1 MNGPVTALVDH
12 LSVELALA
20 EKLFSILK
28 KEEKSL
34 INNDLSQLEII
45 TSEKTQLISE
55 YLLTR
60 EARWKKLSLLD
71 VNLKE
76 SEFDKW
82 ILSQK
87 NELLHDIWSK
97 LNAVLTD
104 SQQMNRTN
112 GLIIHQL
119 SSKNQRA
126 IAILLGQSESEGL
139 YGSSGQSLSS
149 SNFHKITGF

>member
-20 EKLFSILK
+20 EKLLSILK

-87 NELLHDIWSK
+87 NDLLHDIWSK
-97 LNAVLTD
+97 LNQVLTD

-149 SNFHKITGF
+149 SNFHKITGY

>member
-1 MNGPVTALVDH
+1 MNDPVKALLDH
-12 LSVELALA
+12 LSVELELA
-20 EKLFSILK
+20 EKLFSILE

-34 INNDLSQLEII
+34 INNDLNQLEAI
-45 TSEKTQLISE
+45 TAEKTQLISE

-60 EARWKKLSLLD
+60 DTRWKKLSSVD

-76 SEFDKW
+76 GEFEKW

-87 NELLHDIWSK
+87 NESLHGIWSK
-97 LNAVLTD
+97 LSQVLTD
-104 SQQMNRTN
+104 SQQINRTN

-126 IAILLGQSESEGL
+126 LAILLGQSESDGL

-149 SNFHKITGF
+149 SNFNKITGF

>member
-1 MNGPVTALVDH
+1 MNDPVKALLDH
-12 LSVELALA
+12 LSVELELA
-20 EKLFSILK
+20 EKLFSILE

-34 INNDLSQLEII
+34 INNDLNQLEAI
-45 TSEKTQLISE
+45 TAEKTQLISE

-60 EARWKKLSLLD
+60 DTRWKKLSSVD

-76 SEFDKW
+76 GEFEKW

-87 NELLHDIWSK
+87 NESLHGIWSK
-97 LNAVLTD
+97 LSQVLTD
-104 SQQMNRTN
+104 SQQINRTN

-126 IAILLGQSESEGL
+126 LAILLGLSESDGL

-149 SNFHKITGF
+149 SNFNKITGF

>member
-20 EKLFSILK
+20 EKLLSILK

-97 LNAVLTD
+97 LNQVLTD

-149 SNFHKITGF
+149 SNFHKITGY

>member
-1 MNGPVTALVDH
+1 MNDPVKALLDH
-12 LSVELALA
+12 LSVELELA
-20 EKLFSILK
+20 EKLFSILE

-34 INNDLSQLEII
+34 INNDLNQLEAI
-45 TSEKTQLISE
+45 TAEKTQLISE

-60 EARWKKLSLLD
+60 DTRWKKLSSVD

-76 SEFDKW
+76 GEFEKW

-87 NELLHDIWSK
+87 NESLHGIWSK
-97 LNAVLTD
+97 LSQVLTN
-104 SQQMNRTN
+104 SQQINRTN

-126 IAILLGQSESEGL
+126 LAILLGQSESDGL

-149 SNFHKITGF
+149 SNFNKITGF

>member
-1 MNGPVTALVDH
+1 MNDPVKALLDH
-12 LSVELALA
+12 LSVELELA

-34 INNDLSQLEII
+34 INNDLNQLEAI
-45 TSEKTQLISE
+45 TAEKTQLISE

-60 EARWKKLSLLD
+60 DTRWKKLSSVD

-76 SEFDKW
+76 GEFEKW

-87 NELLHDIWSK
+87 NESLHDIWSK
-97 LNAVLTD
+97 LSQVLTD
-104 SQQMNRTN
+104 SQQINRTN

-126 IAILLGQSESEGL
+126 LAILLGQSESDGL

-149 SNFHKITGF
+149 SNFNKITGF

>member
-97 LNAVLTD
+97 LNQVLTD

-139 YGSSGQSLSS
+139 YDSSGQSLSS
-149 SNFHKITGF
+149 SNFHKITGY

>member
-20 EKLFSILK
+20 EKLLSILK

-76 SEFDKW
+76 DEFNTW

-97 LNAVLTD
+97 LNQVLTD

>member
-1 MNGPVTALVDH
+1 MNDPVTALLDH

-34 INNDLSQLEII
+34 INNDLSELEIT

-71 VNLKE
+71 INLKE
-76 SEFDKW
+76 DEFDKW

-87 NELLHDIWSK
+87 NERLHDIWSK
-97 LNAVLTD
+97 LNQVLTN

-126 IAILLGQSESEGL
+126 IAILLGQSDSEGL

-149 SNFHKITGF
+149 SNFHKITGY

>member
-1 MNGPVTALVDH
+1 MNDPASVILDH
-12 LSVELALA
+12 LKVELELS
-20 EKLFSILK
+20 EKLFLILQ

-34 INNDLSQLEII
+34 INNDLTQLENIS
-45 TSEKTQLISE
+45 TEKSQLISE

-60 EARWKKLSLLD
+60 DTRWKTLSLAEI
-71 VNLKE
+71 NFEETK
-76 SEFDKW
+76 FDQW

-87 NELLHDIWSK
+87 NEPLQNIWSK
-97 LNAVLTD
+97 LNQVLTD
-104 SQQMNRTN
+104 SQQINRTN

-126 IAILLGQSESEGL
+126 IAILLGQDDSDGL

-149 SNFHKITGF
+149 SNFNKITGY

>member
-20 EKLFSILK
+20 EKLLSILK

-97 LNAVLTD
+97 LNQVLTD

-149 SNFHKITGF
+149 SNFNKITGY

>member
-1 MNGPVTALVDH
+1 MNDPVKALLDH
-12 LSVELALA
+12 LSVELELA
-20 EKLFSILK
+20 EKLFSILE

-34 INNDLSQLEII
+34 INNDLNQLEAI

-60 EARWKKLSLLD
+60 DTRWKKLSSVD

-76 SEFDKW
+76 GEFEKW

-87 NELLHDIWSK
+87 NESLNGIWSK
-97 LNAVLTD
+97 LSQVLTD
-104 SQQMNRTN
+104 SQQINRTN

-126 IAILLGQSESEGL
+126 LAILLGQSDSDGL
-139 YGSSGQSLSS
+139 YGSAGQSLSS
-149 SNFHKITGF
+149 SNFNKITGY

>member
-12 LSVELALA
+12 LSIELALA

-76 SEFDKW
+76 DEFNKW

-97 LNAVLTD
+97 LNQVLTD

-149 SNFHKITGF
+149 SNFNKITGY

>member
-1 MNGPVTALVDH
+1 MNDPVTALLDH
-12 LSVELALA
+12 LTVELALA
-20 EKLFSILK
+20 EKLFSILEN
-28 KEEKSL
+28 EEKSL
-34 INNDLSQLEII
+34 INNDLNQLELI
-45 TSEKTQLISE
+45 TTEKTQLISE

-60 EARWKKLSLLD
+60 DTRWKKLSSVG
-71 VNLKE
+71 VNIKE
-76 SEFDKW
+76 GEFDKW

-97 LNAVLTD
+97 LSQVLTD
-104 SQQMNRTN
+104 SQQINRTN

-126 IAILLGQSESEGL
+126 LAILLGQSDSDGL

-149 SNFHKITGF
+149 SNFNKITGF

>member
-20 EKLFSILK
+20 EKLSSILK

-97 LNAVLTD
+97 LNQVLTD

-149 SNFHKITGF
+149 SNFHKITGY

>member
-34 INNDLSQLEII
+34 INNDLSQLEIV

-71 VNLKE
+71 INLKE

>member
-1 MNGPVTALVDH
+1 MNDPVTALLDH

-20 EKLFSILK
+20 EKLFSVLK

-34 INNDLSQLEII
+34 INNDLNQLEII
-45 TSEKTQLISE
+45 TTDKTQLISE

-60 EARWKKLSLLD
+60 EAGWKKLSSVD

-76 SEFDKW
+76 GEFGKW
-82 ILSQK
+82 ILTQK

-97 LNAVLTD
+97 LNQVLTD
-104 SQQMNRTN
+104 SQQINRTN

-126 IAILLGQSESEGL
+126 MAILLGQSDSDGL

-149 SNFHKITGF
+149 SNFNKITGF

>member
-1 MNGPVTALVDH
+1 MHDPVTALLDH

-20 EKLFSILK
+20 EKLFSILE

-34 INNDLSQLEII
+34 INNDLNQLEAI
-45 TSEKTQLISE
+45 TAEKTQLISE

-60 EARWKKLSLLD
+60 DTRWKKLSSVD

-76 SEFDKW
+76 GEFEKW

-87 NELLHDIWSK
+87 NESLHGIWSK
-97 LNAVLTD
+97 LSQVLTD
-104 SQQMNRTN
+104 SQQVNRTN

-126 IAILLGQSESEGL
+126 LAILLGQSDSDGL

-149 SNFHKITGF
+149 SNFNKITGF

>member
-1 MNGPVTALVDH
+1 MNDPVTALLDH
-12 LSVELALA
+12 LTVELALA
-20 EKLFSILK
+20 EKLFSILEN
-28 KEEKSL
+28 EEKSL
-34 INNDLSQLEII
+34 INNDLNQLELI
-45 TSEKTQLISE
+45 TTEKTQLISE

-60 EARWKKLSLLD
+60 DTRWKKLSSVG
-71 VNLKE
+71 VNIKE
-76 SEFDKW
+76 GEFDKW

-97 LNAVLTD
+97 LSQVLTD
-104 SQQMNRTN
+104 SQQINRTN

-126 IAILLGQSESEGL
+126 LAILLGQSDSDGL

-149 SNFHKITGF
+149 SNFNKITGY

>member
-20 EKLFSILK
+20 EKLLSILK

-45 TSEKTQLISE
+45 ASEKTQLISE

-71 VNLKE
+71 INLKE
-76 SEFDKW
+76 SEFNKW

-97 LNAVLTD
+97 LNQVLTD

-149 SNFHKITGF
+149 SNFNKITGY

>member
-1 MNGPVTALVDH
+1 MNGPITALLDH
-12 LSVELALA
+12 LTVELALA
-20 EKLFSILK
+20 EKLFLTLK
-28 KEEKSL
+28 IEQKSL
-34 INNDLSQLEII
+34 INNDLNQLEII

-60 EARWKKLSLLD
+60 DACWKKLSSVD

-76 SEFDKW
+76 GELDKW

-87 NELLHDIWSK
+87 DELLHDIWSK
-97 LNAVLTD
+97 LNQVLTD
-104 SQQMNRTN
+104 SQQINRTN

-126 IAILLGQSESEGL
+126 IAILLGQGESDGL

-149 SNFHKITGF
+149 SNFHKITGY